1 MLKNNCML
9 KTFYKDMIF
18 ELVIIIEN
26 IILTA
31 NLKSIVLPIN
41 EKSII
46 LVARKFKLYVR
57 KNQ

>member
-1 MLKNNCML
+1 ML